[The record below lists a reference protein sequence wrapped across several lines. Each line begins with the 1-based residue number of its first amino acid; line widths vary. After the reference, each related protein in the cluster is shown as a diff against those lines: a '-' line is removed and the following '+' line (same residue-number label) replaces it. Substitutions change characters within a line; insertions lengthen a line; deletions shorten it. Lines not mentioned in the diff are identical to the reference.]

1 VTVKSILADFRGSDS
16 DFHGG
21 KETLRLVLCDMGFR
35 YWKFHVVKEL
45 KLANPKHVT

>member
-1 VTVKSILADFRGSDS
+1 VTVKSIPADIRDSDT

-21 KETLRLVLCDMGFR
+21 KEIVLYDITFR

-45 KLANPKHVT
+45 KLAYLKNVT